1 MSHRLGRVVS
11 DLTHSN
17 SRGAAGQQGLH
28 RQSTTPSNN
37 EDRGNVGGRARQ
49 RLALL
54 FSGVVAWTRSENS
67 GETGSSSS
75 SREKNRKQKQ
85 QTANGGGPGA
95 RRRGLDIVLALRKY
109 VSMVE
114 QLFASYSGAS
124 SARRDED
131 ARDVRRRRPHTFT
144 YARGGGGGGASS
156 SSSSRR
162 HKGRLSS
169 APASLRGSPAN
180 SGHLAVGESVTSK
193 ASTPSEVST
202 MEELHSA
209 IQAAIAHCKSSAG
222 VGGGEPQPP
231 RA

>member
-11 DLTHSN
+11 DLSHSN

-28 RQSTTPSNN
+28 HQSTTTASNN
-37 EDRGNVGGRARQ
+37 HDRGNAGRARQ

-54 FSGVVAWTRSENS
+54 FSGVVAWTRSES
-67 GETGSSSS
+67 SSETGCSS
-75 SREKNRKQKQ
+75 SREKNKKQQ
-85 QTANGGGPGA
+85 QTANGGGAGA

-114 QLFASYSGAS
+114 QLFASYSSRGS
-124 SARRDED
+124 SARRDGDGRD
-131 ARDVRRRRPHTFT
+131 ARRRRRPHTFT
-144 YARGGGGGGASS
+144 YARGGGGGAS

-162 HKGRLSS
+162 HKQGRQSS

-180 SGHLAVGESVTSK
+180 SGHLAVGESVARK

-222 VGGGEPQPP
+222 GEPQQP

>member
-11 DLTHSN
+11 DLSHSN

-28 RQSTTPSNN
+28 HQSTTTASNN
-37 EDRGNVGGRARQ
+37 HDRGNAGRARQ

-54 FSGVVAWTRSENS
+54 FSGVVAWTRSESS

-75 SREKNRKQKQ
+75 REKNKKQQ
-85 QTANGGGPGA
+85 QTANGGGAGA

-114 QLFASYSGAS
+114 QLFASYSSGS
-124 SARRDED
+124 SARRDGDGRD
-131 ARDVRRRRPHTFT
+131 ARRRRPHTFT
-144 YARGGGGGGASS
+144 YARGSGGGASS
-156 SSSSRR
+156 SSSRR
-162 HKGRLSS
+162 HKQGRLSS

-180 SGHLAVGESVTSK
+180 SGHLAVGESVARK

-209 IQAAIAHCKSSAG
+209 IQAAIAHCKQSSAG
-222 VGGGEPQPP
+222 GEQQPPP

>member
-11 DLTHSN
+11 DLSHSN
-17 SRGAAGQQGLH
+17 SRGAAGHQGLH
-28 RQSTTPSNN
+28 HQSTTTASNN
-37 EDRGNVGGRARQ
+37 HDRGNAGRARQ

-54 FSGVVAWTRSENS
+54 FSGVVAWTRSESS

-75 SREKNRKQKQ
+75 SREKNKKQQ
-85 QTANGGGPGA
+85 QTANGGGAGA

-114 QLFASYSGAS
+114 QLFASYSGGGG
-124 SARRDED
+124 SARRDGDGRD
-131 ARDVRRRRPHTFT
+131 ARRRRPHTFT
-144 YARGGGGGGASS
+144 YARGGGGAS

-162 HKGRLSS
+162 HKQGRQSS

-180 SGHLAVGESVTSK
+180 SGHLAVGESMARK

-209 IQAAIAHCKSSAG
+209 IQAAIAHCKQSSAG
-222 VGGGEPQPP
+222 GEQPPPP

>member
-11 DLTHSN
+11 DLSHSN

-28 RQSTTPSNN
+28 HQSTTTASNN
-37 EDRGNVGGRARQ
+37 HDRGNAGRARQ

-54 FSGVVAWTRSENS
+54 FSGLVSWTRRESS
-67 GETGSSSS
+67 GETGSS
-75 SREKNRKQKQ
+75 SREKNRKQQQQ
-85 QTANGGGPGA
+85 QTANGGGAGA
-95 RRRGLDIVLALRKY
+95 RRRALDIVLALRKY

-114 QLFASYSGAS
+114 QLFASYSSGS
-124 SARRDED
+124 SARRDGDGRD
-131 ARDVRRRRPHTFT
+131 ARRRRRPHTFT
-144 YARGGGGGGASS
+144 YARGGGGAS

-162 HKGRLSS
+162 NKQGRQSS

-180 SGHLAVGESVTSK
+180 SGHLAVGESVARK

-222 VGGGEPQPP
+222 GEPQQP